1 MKRIFI
7 CTFLIA
13 LFTGLLANAAPNNAL
28 LIEGDP
34 DSFFEAP
41 NNDVFHNKLGNQL
54 TVEAWVFVNDQA
66 GERMIVNKE
75 DSYEFS
81 VIDGV
86 FNAALNGGGG
96 WVWFS
101 SGLQVKMKEW
111 THVAM
116 TWDGKDVRMFVNG
129 KEGNPSPTAGKALNA
144 TADTF
149 KVGRRVRGD
158 AVLHSIFD
166 GLVDEVRVSKVV
178 RYKGKYDVQQR
189 AFEPDDDTVALY
201 HFDEEVGGKIKDFSK
216 SGVDGKLVG
225 KAKLVP
231 SNAPTVLPVEARGK
245 LATVWG
251 RLKY

>member
-7 CTFLIA
+7 CIVLIA
-13 LFTGLLANAAPNNAL
+13 LFTGPFANAGPNNAL
-28 LIEGDP
+28 LLESDP
-34 DSFFEAP
+34 NSFFEAP
-41 NNDVFHNKLGNQL
+41 NHDVFHNKLGNQL
-54 TVEAWVFVNDQA
+54 TVEAWVFVNNQA

-75 DSYEFS
+75 DSYEFAA
-81 VIDGV
+81 IDGV
-86 FNAALNGGGG
+86 FQSALNGGGG
-96 WVWFS
+96 WNWFS
-101 SGLQVKMKEW
+101 SAIQIKPKEW

-116 TWDGKDVRMFVNG
+116 AWDGKDVRMFVNG
-129 KEGNPSPTAGKALNA
+129 KEG
-144 TADTF
+144 
-149 KVGRRVRGD
+149 
-158 AVLHSIFD
+158 
-166 GLVDEVRVSKVV
+166 VRVSKVV
-178 RYKGKYDVQQR
+178 RYKGKYDVQQG